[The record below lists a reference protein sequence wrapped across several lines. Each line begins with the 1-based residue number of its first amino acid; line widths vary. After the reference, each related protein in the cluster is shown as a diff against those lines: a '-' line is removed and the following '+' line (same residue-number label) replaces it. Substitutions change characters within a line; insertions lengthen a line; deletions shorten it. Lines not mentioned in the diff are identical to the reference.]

1 MKDPGAEPTT
11 PAACPDCQSDAI
23 KGPDQ
28 PGTGLAYW
36 RCLKCGIVWNPER
49 PRDAANTFRSSTA
62 PRSTRPRDTGGD
74 YWKDR

>member
-1 MKDPGAEPTT
+1 MSQPAIDPVV
-11 PAACPDCQSDAI
+11 PAACPDCLTNQI

-49 PRDAANTFRSSTA
+49 PPDRSRDR
-62 PRSTRPRDTGGD
+62 RPERVTHRNNDSD
-74 YWKDR
+74 YWRNK

>member
-1 MKDPGAEPTT
+1 MTQPVSEPVT
-11 PAACPDCQSDAI
+11 PIACPDCQTDEI

-49 PRDAANTFRSSTA
+49 PPDRS
-62 PRSTRPRDTGGD
+62 RSRRVERDTYRNSSSD
-74 YWKDR
+74 YWRNK

>member
-1 MKDPGAEPTT
+1 MTQSPPEPTR
-11 PAACPDCQSDAI
+11 PVACPDCLSDQI

-49 PRDAANTFRSSTA
+49 APDRGTLRSSMSR
-62 PRSTRPRDTGGD
+62 RSTRQRDSGS
-74 YWKDR
+74 YWKNR